1 MSYYQ
6 DNKDE
11 VLKKAYDRY
20 YNRGGK
26 EKAAKYYR
34 KNTDLLGFKAN
45 MKYKN
50 MSKKEKDRKRKY
62 QRYHNPK
69 YNEHLKEYQKIYNR
83 VKKIKKLSFV
93 V

>member
-6 DNKDE
+6 DNKGE
-11 VLKKAYDRY
+11 ILKKAYDRY
-20 YNRGGK
+20 HNRGRK

-34 KNTDLLGFKAN
+34 KNVDLLRYEAN

-62 QRYHNPK
+62 KREMYHNPK
-69 YNEHLKEYQKIYNR
+69 YNEHLKEYQKIYDKM
-83 VKKIKKLSFV
+83 KKTKK
-93 V
+93 